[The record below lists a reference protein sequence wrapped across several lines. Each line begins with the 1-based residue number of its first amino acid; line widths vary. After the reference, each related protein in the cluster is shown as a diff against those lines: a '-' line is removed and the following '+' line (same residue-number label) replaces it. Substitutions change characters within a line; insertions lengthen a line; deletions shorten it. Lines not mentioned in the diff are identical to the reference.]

1 MTLESNSLNLRN
13 IPVRTSL
20 KSFHI
25 LIFTTLGAQA
35 CVLAFSTTDRVSFEA
50 IEMWKKKV
58 ENEVG
63 DIPMV
68 LVQNKIDLVD
78 QAQVTE

>member
-1 MTLESNSLNLRN
+1 M
-13 IPVRTSL
+13 

-35 CVLAFSTTDRVSFEA
+35 CVLAFSSTDRVSFEA

-68 LVQNKIDLVD
+68 LVQNKIDLVE

>member
-1 MTLESNSLNLRN
+1 MIIKFFFS
-13 IPVRTSL
+13 
-20 KSFHI
+20 
-25 LIFTTLGAQA
+25 GAQA

-50 IEMWKKKV
+50 IETWKKKV